1 MTELPISPFL
11 YNLPDKTNQIAL
23 TSYDSLL
30 GKVKSTNNSRRPSLD
45 LESTDVNPHRL
56 SNNDELSNELDTVFA
71 LDEDLPFFC
80 ADDSDAAFTVPT
92 TIDNPLAPLT
102 YNDKLSDP
110 PMLQSFLKNNET
122 VSAPKVKLINQLYIL
137 NNNNNNNN
145 VLI

>member
-11 YNLPDKTNQIAL
+11 DNLPDKTSQILL

-80 ADDSDAAFTVPT
+80 ADSETAFTVPT
-92 TIDNPLAPLT
+92 AIDDSLAPLT

-110 PMLQSFLKNNET
+110 PMLQSFLRNDERSIST
-122 VSAPKVKLINQLYIL
+122 PKVKLINQLYIL
-137 NNNNNNNN
+137 NN
-145 VLI
+145 IIIIITY